1 MNRSVGWSVNLS
13 LGQSICLSITKNS
26 VKQLITQSKQL
37 MMINLISTQVNWHLL
52 IRPLTVAY
60 YRFSILSLGAASGQ
74 NAAAGDPNVP
84 GSGEPKNRVL
94 EAILS
99 KRIKTA

>member
-1 MNRSVGWSVNLS
+1 M
-13 LGQSICLSITKNS
+13 
-26 VKQLITQSKQL
+26 
-37 MMINLISTQVNWHLL
+37 
-52 IRPLTVAY
+52 AY

-84 GSGEPKNRVL
+84 GNGEPKNRVL

>member
-1 MNRSVGWSVNLS
+1 M
-13 LGQSICLSITKNS
+13 
-26 VKQLITQSKQL
+26 
-37 MMINLISTQVNWHLL
+37 
-52 IRPLTVAY
+52 AY
-60 YRFSILSLGAASGQ
+60 YRFSILSLGAAPGQ

-84 GSGEPKNRVL
+84 GNGEPKNRVL